1 MKIFHKKYFLFDQ
14 TKKFKLPCKYR
25 KCEQRID
32 RKNDPK
38 TNKKNT
44 SLEFHRDVCHIKL
57 QCPI

>member
-38 TNKKNT
+38 TNKKHKFRI
-44 SLEFHRDVCHIKL
+44 S
-57 QCPI
+57 